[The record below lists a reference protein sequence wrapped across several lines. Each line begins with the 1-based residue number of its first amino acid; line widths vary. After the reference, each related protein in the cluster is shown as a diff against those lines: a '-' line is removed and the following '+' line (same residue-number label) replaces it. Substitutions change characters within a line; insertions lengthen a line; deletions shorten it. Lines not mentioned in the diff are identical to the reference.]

1 MSSITEEL
9 KAKADVALD
18 LIAQGADEVE
28 ISGTDIKVLRRKK
41 NEAVGSGMTQVVNVN
56 ASASAQTV
64 TALAVRLHYIREE
77 LEQAHRDDPKIDQ
90 LRSKLSSL
98 EKELEKKK
106 PNDKVLKSIVKW
118 SADKGWDVFMKL
130 IPIIIDKLSQGMS

>member
-1 MSSITEEL
+1 MSAITEEL

-18 LIAQGADEVE
+18 LISHGADEVE
-28 ISGTDIKVLRRKK
+28 ISGTNIKVLRRKK
-41 NEAVGSGMTQVVNVN
+41 NESVGSGMTQVVNVN

-64 TALAVRLHYIREE
+64 IALAVRLHYVREE
-77 LEQAHRDDPKIDQ
+77 LEQALRDDPRIDQ
-90 LRSKLSSL
+90 LRSRLSDL

-106 PNDKVLKSIVKW
+106 PNDKVLKSIIKW